1 MAGMGSCP
9 CQGLILMRDI
19 VDVLDLF
26 TSSRNPDFSDT
37 EVQHKVRQARQ
48 KAATVGRRIQIHLHQ
63 ALEQAGEDQRA
74 LVAEDLDYIREQNNL
89 LQNADEPML
98 YFDNIRDRIHKQDN
112 LKQLMV
118 CGSGKELVTEASI
131 IKDAAV
137 MAGGDEVEEAG
148 AMLDEVIKVLCTS

>member
-9 CQGLILMRDI
+9 CQGLVLMRDV

-26 TSSRNPDFSDT
+26 TSGRDPQLSTKQVDQNARL
-37 EVQHKVRQARQ
+37 ARQ
-48 KAATVGRRIQIHLHQ
+48 KAVTVGRRIQIHLHQ
-63 ALEQAGEDQRA
+63 AVEQADESQQA
-74 LVAEDLDYIREQNNL
+74 LVAEDLDYIRAQNNF
-89 LQNADEPML
+89 LQYADEPML
-98 YFDNIRDRIHKQDN
+98 YFDNIRDRIHQKDD

-118 CGSGKELVTEASI
+118 CGSGKELVTEASV